1 MARYDVAKS
10 YTQIINEMRK
20 LDWYI
25 FKKYIGTFFFS
36 ISLLI
41 IIVIVFDVSENID
54 DFIDNE
60 VSFKEVALHYYLP
73 FIPYFINLFIYL
85 FVFISVIFF
94 TSKMAGHTEIIA
106 ILSSGISFKRF
117 LFPYMMAAVMLML
130 SSFYLGN
137 FLIPK
142 TDSIRREFKDKYIER
157 LTRGSGSNIHVQI
170 EKGVY
175 AYVGNFE
182 LKRKTAYKFSIE
194 KFEGNKLTY
203 KLIAD
208 KATYDTVNCSWQLS
222 NFVERYIEPEEIMK
236 KGATKDTTIM
246 LFPRDL
252 YDIKEEFEVMNLF
265 EIHDHIENLEMKGAD
280 NILPYKIEMHKRI
293 ASPVAIIILTIIG
306 ASLSS
311 RKVRGGMGLHLG
323 IGIVITFSYILFMEF
338 SRVFALSGM
347 LTPFIAAWLPNI
359 IFSVIGIYFV
369 VKAPK

>member
-1 MARYDVAKS
+1 MK
-10 YTQIINEMRK
+10 K

-25 FKKYIGTFFFS
+25 FRKYLGTFFFS

-54 DFIDNE
+54 SFIKNE
-60 VSFKEVALHYYLP
+60 ATLKEVVFDYYIP

-106 ILSSGISFKRF
+106 ILSSGVSFKRF
-117 LFPYMMAAVMLML
+117 LLPYVTAAVMLAMG
-130 SSFYLGN
+130 SFYLGN

-142 TDSIRREFKDKYIER
+142 TDTIRREFKNKYIER
-157 LTRGSGSNIHVQI
+157 LTKSSGSNIHVQI

-175 AYVGNFE
+175 VYVGNFDI
-182 LKRKTAYKFSIE
+182 KRSIAYKFTME
-194 KFEGNKLTY
+194 KFEDNKMTY

-208 KATYDTVNCSWQLS
+208 KASYDTLTSKWKLDN
-222 NFVERYIEPEEIMK
+222 YIERHLERNETMSSVK
-236 KGATKDTTIM
+236 SKDTT
-246 LFPRDL
+246 LVLKPRDL
-252 YDIKEEFEVMNLF
+252 YNIKEEFEEMNLF
-265 EIHDHIENLEMKGAD
+265 EIRNHIQNLELKGAD
-280 NILPYKIEMHKRI
+280 NTLPYRIEIHKRI
-293 ASPVAIIILTIIG
+293 DSPADIIILTIIG
-306 ASLSS
+306 AALSS

-338 SRVFALSGM
+338 SRVFALSGVFS
-347 LTPFIAAWLPNI
+347 PFIAAWLPNI
-359 IFSVIGIYFV
+359 IFTIIGAYFL

>member
-1 MARYDVAKS
+1 MK
-10 YTQIINEMRK
+10 K

-54 DFIDNE
+54 SFMKNE
-60 VSFKEVALHYYLP
+60 ASLREVVFHYYVP

-106 ILSSGISFKRF
+106 ILSSGVSFKRF
-117 LFPYMMAAVMLML
+117 LLPYITAAVIL
-130 SSFYLGN
+130 SIGSFYLGN

-142 TDSIRREFKDKYIER
+142 TDTIRREFKNKYIER
-157 LTRGSGSNIHVQI
+157 LTKSSGSNIHVQI

-175 AYVGNFE
+175 VYVGNYDI
-182 LKRKTAYKFSIE
+182 KRRIAYKFTIE
-194 KFEGNKLTY
+194 EFEDNVMTY

-208 KATYDTVNCSWQLS
+208 KASYDTVDGKWRLDN
-222 NFVERYIEPEEIMK
+222 YIERHIAETETMTRGK
-236 KGATKDTTIM
+236 SKDTTLM
-246 LFPRDL
+246 LQPRDL
-252 YDIKEEFEVMNLF
+252 YNIKEEFEEMNLF
-265 EIHDHIENLEMKGAD
+265 EIHDHIQNLELKGAD
-280 NILPYKIEMHKRI
+280 NTLPYKIEMHKRI
-293 ASPVAIIILTIIG
+293 ASPVAIIILTVIG
-306 ASLSS
+306 AALSS

-338 SRVFALSGM
+338 SRVFALSGVFS
-347 LTPFIAAWLPNI
+347 PFIAAWLPNI
-359 IFSVIGIYFV
+359 IFSIIGIYFF

>member
-1 MARYDVAKS
+1 MK
-10 YTQIINEMRK
+10 K

-25 FKKYIGTFFFS
+25 LKKYLGTFFFS

-54 DFIDNE
+54 SFMKNQAT
-60 VSFKEVALHYYLP
+60 FKEVVLHYYIP

-94 TSKMAGHTEIIA
+94 TSKMAGHTEVIA
-106 ILSSGISFKRF
+106 ILSSGVSFKRF
-117 LFPYMMAAVMLML
+117 LLPYLMAATMLAVG
-130 SSFYLGN
+130 SFYLGN

-142 TDSIRREFKDKYIER
+142 TDTVRREFKDKYIER
-157 LTRGSGSNIHVQI
+157 LTKSSGSNIHVQI

-175 AYVGNFE
+175 VYVGNFDI
-182 LKRKTAYKFSIE
+182 KRKIAYKFTVE
-194 KFEGNKLTY
+194 KFEDNKMTY

-208 KATYDTVNCSWQLS
+208 KASYDTINGKWKLE
-222 NFVERYIEPEEIMK
+222 NYVERNLERRETMTK
-236 KGATKDTTIM
+236 AKSKDTTLM
-246 LFPRDL
+246 LKPRDL
-252 YDIKEEFEVMNLF
+252 YNIKEEFEEMNLF
-265 EIHDHIENLEMKGAD
+265 EIRDHIHNLELKGAD
-280 NILPYKIEMHKRI
+280 NTLPYRIEMHKRI

-306 ASLSS
+306 AALSS

-338 SRVFALSGM
+338 SRVFALSG
-347 LTPFIAAWLPNI
+347 LFSPFIAAWLPNI
-359 IFSVIGIYFV
+359 IFSIIGSYFL

>member
-1 MARYDVAKS
+1 MK
-10 YTQIINEMRK
+10 K

-25 FKKYIGTFFFS
+25 FRKYLGTFFFS

-54 DFIDNE
+54 SFIKNE
-60 VSFKEVALHYYLP
+60 ATLKEVVFDYYIP

-106 ILSSGISFKRF
+106 ILSSGVSFKRF
-117 LFPYMMAAVMLML
+117 LLPYVTAAVMLAMG
-130 SSFYLGN
+130 SFYLGN

-142 TDSIRREFKDKYIER
+142 TDTIRREFKNKYIER
-157 LTRGSGSNIHVQI
+157 LTKSSGSNIHVQI

-175 AYVGNFE
+175 VYVGNFDI
-182 LKRKTAYKFSIE
+182 KRSIAYKFTME
-194 KFEGNKLTY
+194 KFEDNKMTY

-208 KATYDTVNCSWQLS
+208 KASYDTLTSKWKLDN
-222 NFVERYIEPEEIMK
+222 YIERHLERNETMSSVK
-236 KGATKDTTIM
+236 SKDTT
-246 LFPRDL
+246 LVLKPRDL
-252 YDIKEEFEVMNLF
+252 YNIKEEFEEMNLF
-265 EIHDHIENLEMKGAD
+265 EIRNHIQNLELKGAD
-280 NILPYKIEMHKRI
+280 NTLPYRIEMHKRI
-293 ASPVAIIILTIIG
+293 ASPAAIIILTIIG
-306 ASLSS
+306 AALSS

-338 SRVFALSGM
+338 SRVFALSGVFS
-347 LTPFIAAWLPNI
+347 PFIAAWLPNI
-359 IFSVIGIYFV
+359 IFTIIGAYFL